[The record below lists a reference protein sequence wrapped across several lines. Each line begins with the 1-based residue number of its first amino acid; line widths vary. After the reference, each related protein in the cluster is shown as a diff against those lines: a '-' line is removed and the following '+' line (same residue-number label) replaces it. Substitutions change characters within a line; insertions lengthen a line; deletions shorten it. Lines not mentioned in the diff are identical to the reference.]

1 MDYILYGNGA
11 SGNHGCEAIIRGST
25 AVLKGNPTVISG
37 NVQEDRLYGIGEI
50 AAIVPAISGKKRL
63 HEQLSAYIRLK
74 LSGDYV
80 PMDGIAY
87 LDTIRHERGRA
98 KLAVSVGGDNYC
110 YGDTGIY
117 EYLNKAYQKF
127 GFQTA
132 LWGCSIEPDVVP
144 KIAED
149 LNRYGVVVARE
160 SITYEAVRQVCD
172 HVIQAPDPAFFMDYQ
187 EWELPKQFEKPVI
200 GINISPMIVS
210 YEKNNG
216 MTYQNYCR
224 LVDFILKETDYN
236 IALIPHVVW
245 QQNDDRTVLNRM
257 YRDFDCTERI
267 ALIGDHTAPELK
279 YIISKCDCF
288 IGARTHATIAA
299 YSTAVPTMVIG
310 YSVKSRGIAKDL
322 FGAGENYVLPVQTLD
337 EPNQLK
343 NAFIKLLDNK
353 GSIGAHLQNL
363 LPQYRLAMQDAV
375 KAISELSVR

>member
-11 SGNHGCEAIIRGST
+11 SGNHGCEAIIRGSS
-25 AVLKGNPTVISG
+25 AVLKGNPTVLSG
-37 NVQEDRLYGIGEI
+37 NVQEDRQYGIGEI
-50 AAIVPAISGKKRL
+50 ATIVPAISGKKRL
-63 HEQLSAYIRLK
+63 HEQLSAYVHLK
-74 LSGDYV
+74 IIGDYV
-80 PMDGIAY
+80 PLDGVAY
-87 LDTIRHERGRA
+87 LDAIRKARGSA

-117 EYLNKAYQKF
+117 EYLNKAYRKY

-144 KIAED
+144 KITED

-160 SITYEAVRQVCD
+160 SITYEAIRQVCD

-187 EWELPKQFEKPVI
+187 ERELPYQFEKPVI
-200 GINISPMIVS
+200 GINVSPMIVS

-224 LVDFILKETDYN
+224 LIDFILRGTDYN

-245 QQNDDRTVLNRM
+245 QHNNDRTVLNSL
-257 YRDFDCTERI
+257 YRDFACTERM

-299 YSTAVPTMVIG
+299 YSTTVPTIVIG

-322 FGAGENYVLPVQTLD
+322 FGSEENYILPVQALD

-343 NAFIKLLDNK
+343 NTFVKLLDHK
-353 GSIGAHLQNL
+353 ETVKSYLQNL
-363 LPQYRLAMQDAV
+363 LPQYKLSMRNAV
-375 KAISELSVR
+375 EKMVDLMAK